1 MNHRVSALL
10 ASALLLSHTY
20 LLTEVHAQ
28 SVPPPM
34 TGQIDGSAATAIL
47 PADPAAGA
55 GLVVQQGQTQ
65 VLDFSNGSV
74 LNINGNLSNL
84 GTIVAVS
91 TNQDVQ
97 TATINAANIYNY
109 SGATITSV
117 LPPSLPGYTGALY
130 TLSLVLNA
138 TQNIVNAGTISSANN
153 LTMTAGGS
161 ITNALPAGITNIT
174 PTFSAVNDVNLTT
187 SALANAGLISSQAG
201 NINIAAAMAS
211 NVTSNLAINSIGGTF
226 QALQGVINMGDASLL
241 NSTNMNILG
250 GGFLA
255 NQLNLAAGPLGNI
268 DVITENLTATV
279 NADCQNIHL
288 HSQSGSMSIG
298 TINYADDPILTHSE
312 GGNLIIDLAIE
323 DGDITLSSAGG
334 IRAAGPIVS
343 NFGKVD
349 LLSWKDI
356 EIDSISAGQEIVI
369 NAGQGVTAK
378 SRLCCKDWP
387 KNLRRVMTRVSP
399 SGFLIMQPQ
408 IHP

>member
-1 MNHRVSALL
+1 
-10 ASALLLSHTY
+10 
-20 LLTEVHAQ
+20 
-28 SVPPPM
+28 M
-34 TGQIDGSAATAIL
+34 TG
-47 PADPAAGA
+47 
-55 GLVVQQGQTQ
+55 
-65 VLDFSNGSV
+65 
-74 LNINGNLSNL
+74 
-84 GTIVAVS
+84 
-91 TNQDVQ
+91 VQ
-97 TATINAANIYNY
+97 TC
-109 SGATITSV
+109 
-117 LPPSLPGYTGALY
+117 
-130 TLSLVLNA
+130 
-138 TQNIVNAGTISSANN
+138 
-153 LTMTAGGS
+153 
-161 ITNALPAGITNIT
+161 ALP
-174 PTFSAVNDVNLTT
+174 
-187 SALANAGLISSQAG
+187 IS
-201 NINIAAAMAS
+201 
-211 NVTSNLAINSIGGTF
+211 
-226 QALQGVINMGDASLL
+226 
-241 NSTNMNILG
+241 
-250 GGFLA
+250 

-268 DVITENLTATV
+268 DVIKENLTATV